1 MEDFGGFEAGDAWDA
16 DEAEPV
22 DPDAFPCFLNP
33 VAGFTPRSEVEAR
46 AAERYVE
53 DEDEDDDEER
63 RAPRPRGPGPS
74 GPAAPTRPA
83 RRGGPQAPP
92 RPDAAQR
99 HAADPTLPPPAV
111 AGRLP
116 AGVFTEP
123 ARGAGFV
130 GARRKNK
137 NADRSYRRGVE
148 RFCSK
153 LLSWSV
159 LGLAEREHDPT
170 AVGLAPL
177 PEPVKRF
184 ESKEHYFDVQN
195 AVALEE
201 ARAALARR
209 AKALREALLE
219 DAPGSRHSRSNTCVR
234 VTLRAVEAREGRKL
248 ESSEAEE
255 VLRAVEAREK
265 ESPRKEFPA
274 AAAAASAEWR
284 RPGTV
289 LAIRRIRA
297 DGARDEPEL
306 AIVTHGNRDK
316 TEPRDNEKKRTNGAA
331 EESEESVPAERQNG
345 PTVSLWMARGSS
357 RESDAFFPETAD
369 AYVLDTVVSQMRIA
383 AAAHTRPNPPWMHE
397 LLGVRRAG
405 AHVRFASDDD
415 DDDDGVREKNGSGS
429 GYADVDAFTEAK
441 KKNREARLELERARH
456 ESLALGTPLTS
467 LNDAQ
472 RRAGCLFAEKVLEKR
487 GSFATKRVKDAS
499 TKKKKK
505 RSRLLDVDR
514 RSEDVDDEDDDDD
527 DDEEEDDDELFDASI
542 STTGSP
548 SSSRRLHL
556 VQGPPGCGKTRFVA
570 ATLRALVDRRGDA
583 EGARTHEKPERRFRV
598 LLCAPSNKAVTV
610 ALEKFLAEIDLS
622 GSPRGRSSLKPI
634 PLLVGVE
641 EALEQA
647 CAREGSSGEDT
658 EFVEIGDH
666 LPSSPR
672 ERVMDFFVHR
682 RCGVLADRLARRA
695 ASLLERLDAR
705 RSSKDGVDSL
715 ETETREV
722 SRSVLATLRGTMAEL
737 ERVAPAFVA
746 ADGFRAKA
754 RRTETLVGEVANDA
768 DFFAGVLDGPKKQ
781 KRHQKNE
788 QKRLLRDEIQTAL
801 RETCSMLRE
810 GSGRGKHSDLFAEQ
824 AVSRADVVFA
834 TLSSSGQ
841 AVVSRAENFDA
852 LIVDEAAQALECE
865 LVVALARKPK
875 RCLLV
880 GDPAQLPA
888 TMASETARRKGHDRS
903 CMRRVLDVAAEDEKN
918 FNARRG
924 AFGNARDATVAP
936 LDSWYTL
943 LDTQYRMHPAI
954 SSFPSRRFYASRVR
968 DAGSTQTVPFFL
980 RAPTYE
986 GFFTNGAEER
996 QKNAALR
1003 KWLKAPFAF
1012 VDVPFQAGSRSETR
1026 GSSGFLSRV
1035 SRTKGDKNE
1044 TPSGSTASLGNDAEA
1059 ELAAAL
1065 ARALPRAMG
1074 RAPGSEASSA
1084 TPKPKS
1090 SGSFSASDSSDDSS
1104 DDARR
1109 RTDDS
1114 RGGAAVHVVT
1124 SAVITFYSEQVRRV
1138 RRELAARG
1146 SLANAVAGSENGS
1159 VAAKKKTNR
1168 KKTKPPADRR
1178 AAHFPPPAVHTVDA
1192 FQGSEADVVVI
1203 SAVRCNARGDVG
1215 FLADP
1220 RRLNV
1225 ALTRAKSV
1233 CVFVGCVRTL
1243 RASGNPDLLALV
1255 RDSESR
1261 GLIATEA
1268 EARAWLE
1275 LHK

>member
-63 RAPRPRGPGPS
+63 RAPGPRGPGPS

-123 ARGAGFV
+123 ARGSGFV

-255 VLRAVEAREK
+255 VLHAVEAREK
-265 ESPRKEFPA
+265 ESPRKESPA

-297 DGARDEPEL
+297 DGKSRDEPEL
-306 AIVTHGNRDK
+306 AIVTHGNRREA
-316 TEPRDNEKKRTNGAA
+316 EPRDNENKRTNGAA

-415 DDDDGVREKNGSGS
+415 DDDDDDVRDGSGS
-429 GYADVDAFTEAK
+429 GYADVDAFTRK
-441 KKNREARLELERARH
+441 KEREARLELERARH

-487 GSFATKRVKDAS
+487 RSFATKRVKDAS
-499 TKKKKK
+499 TKKRKSAAVSSTSTGGATKTTTTTTTTTK
-505 RSRLLDVDR
+505 TSCSTRRSRRRVRLLR
-514 RSEDVDDEDDDDD
+514 RVGCIWCRVPRG
-527 DDEEEDDDELFDASI
+527 AAR
-542 STTGSP
+542 P
-548 SSSRRLHL
+548 ASSRR
-556 VQGPPGCGKTRFVA
+556 RFARSSTAA
-570 ATLRALVDRRGDA
+570 ATRR
-583 EGARTHEKPERRFRV
+583 V
-598 LLCAPSNKAVTV
+598 
-610 ALEKFLAEIDLS
+610 
-622 GSPRGRSSLKPI
+622 
-634 PLLVGVE
+634 
-641 EALEQA
+641 
-647 CAREGSSGEDT
+647 
-658 EFVEIGDH
+658 
-666 LPSSPR
+666 R
-672 ERVMDFFVHR
+672 ERTKNPKGDSAS
-682 RCGVLADRLARRA
+682 CCARRA
-695 ASLLERLDAR
+695 
-705 RSSKDGVDSL
+705 
-715 ETETREV
+715 T
-722 SRSVLATLRGTMAEL
+722 
-737 ERVAPAFVA
+737 
-746 ADGFRAKA
+746 
-754 RRTETLVGEVANDA
+754 
-768 DFFAGVLDGPKKQ
+768 
-781 KRHQKNE
+781 KR
-788 QKRLLRDEIQTAL
+788 
-801 RETCSMLRE
+801 
-810 GSGRGKHSDLFAEQ
+810 
-824 AVSRADVVFA
+824 
-834 TLSSSGQ
+834 
-841 AVVSRAENFDA
+841 
-852 LIVDEAAQALECE
+852 
-865 LVVALARKPK
+865 
-875 RCLLV
+875 
-880 GDPAQLPA
+880 
-888 TMASETARRKGHDRS
+888 
-903 CMRRVLDVAAEDEKN
+903 
-918 FNARRG
+918 
-924 AFGNARDATVAP
+924 
-936 LDSWYTL
+936 
-943 LDTQYRMHPAI
+943 
-954 SSFPSRRFYASRVR
+954 
-968 DAGSTQTVPFFL
+968 
-980 RAPTYE
+980 
-986 GFFTNGAEER
+986 
-996 QKNAALR
+996 
-1003 KWLKAPFAF
+1003 
-1012 VDVPFQAGSRSETR
+1012 
-1026 GSSGFLSRV
+1026 
-1035 SRTKGDKNE
+1035 
-1044 TPSGSTASLGNDAEA
+1044 
-1059 ELAAAL
+1059 
-1065 ARALPRAMG
+1065 
-1074 RAPGSEASSA
+1074 
-1084 TPKPKS
+1084 
-1090 SGSFSASDSSDDSS
+1090 
-1104 DDARR
+1104 
-1109 RTDDS
+1109 
-1114 RGGAAVHVVT
+1114 
-1124 SAVITFYSEQVRRV
+1124 
-1138 RRELAARG
+1138 
-1146 SLANAVAGSENGS
+1146 
-1159 VAAKKKTNR
+1159 
-1168 KKTKPPADRR
+1168 
-1178 AAHFPPPAVHTVDA
+1178 
-1192 FQGSEADVVVI
+1192 
-1203 SAVRCNARGDVG
+1203 
-1215 FLADP
+1215 
-1220 RRLNV
+1220 
-1225 ALTRAKSV
+1225 
-1233 CVFVGCVRTL
+1233 
-1243 RASGNPDLLALV
+1243 
-1255 RDSESR
+1255 
-1261 GLIATEA
+1261 
-1268 EARAWLE
+1268 
-1275 LHK
+1275 